1 MNHGTYA
8 TEDRFVKMKF
18 IWGCPKGHVCVFVWG
33 RERESPG
40 SLLQV
45 APNNYGNGEEL
56 TKMIHFSK
64 TIRILCV
71 EPVVL
76 HLLSSPLLPSL
87 SPLLVSHLCADTRYC
102 WPISSCVSN
111 HHHFSNN
118 NITAYSCPPPCP
130 STGAAQPLQL
140 PFFRQFHQEF
150 PFHTQQFLE
159 RREKIPRVWHHHH
172 LQQQVEH

>member
-45 APNNYGNGEEL
+45 APNNYGNGEKL

-76 HLLSSPLLPSL
+76 HLLFSPLFLL
-87 SPLLVSHLCADTRYC
+87 SWWA
-102 WPISSCVSN
+102 ISVPT
-111 HHHFSNN
+111 HVTAGLYLHAYQITITFQT
-118 NITAYSCPPPCP
+118 TAYSCPPPCP

>member
-18 IWGCPKGHVCVFVWG
+18 IWGCPKGHVCV
-33 RERESPG
+33 RERDRESPG

-76 HLLSSPLLPSL
+76 HLLL
-87 SPLLVSHLCADTRYC
+87 SPLLFSPLFLLSWWAISVPTHVTAGLYLHAYQITITFQTTTSLPIAALLPARPPEPLSHYSSRFSGNSTRN
-102 WPISSCVSN
+102 SHFTHSN
-111 HHHFSNN
+111 S
-118 NITAYSCPPPCP
+118 
-130 STGAAQPLQL
+130 
-140 PFFRQFHQEF
+140 
-150 PFHTQQFLE
+150 
-159 RREKIPRVWHHHH
+159 
-172 LQQQVEH
+172 